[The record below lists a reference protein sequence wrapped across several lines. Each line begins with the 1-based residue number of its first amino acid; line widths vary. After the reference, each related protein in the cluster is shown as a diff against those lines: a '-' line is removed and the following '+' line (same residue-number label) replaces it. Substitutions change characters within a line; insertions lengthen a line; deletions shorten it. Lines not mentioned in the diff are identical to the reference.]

1 MQVVISIRKD
11 PMQFSFSRTL
21 GPALIA
27 SALCATAVLAQTP
40 TQPAPSN
47 RAARFSPEVSARLED
62 GRIAMAKEALKLN
75 DAQLKL
81 WAPVEQQLRA
91 RNAARRERIAKWQQG
106 QQQGQ
111 GQQQEKRAAGLS
123 LPDRL
128 DRVSE
133 RMAQRA
139 ERLKAFN
146 AAFRPFYDS
155 LTDEQK
161 VIARVLL
168 RGGHHRWG
176 HRWAM
181 RQNHG
186 AAPAQQ

>member
-1 MQVVISIRKD
+1 
-11 PMQFSFSRTL
+11 MQFSFSRTL

-40 TQPAPSN
+40 TQPAQYNP
-47 RAARFSPEVSARLED
+47 AARFSPDVIARLED

-91 RNAARRERIAKWQQG
+91 HYAARRERIAKWQQR

-111 GQQQEKRAAGLS
+111 QQDQQQEKRAAGLA

-128 DRVSE
+128 DRASE
-133 RMAQRA
+133 RMSQRA

-146 AAFRPFYDS
+146 AVFRPFYDS
-155 LTDEQK
+155 LSDEQK
-161 VIARVLL
+161 VVAGVLL
-168 RGGHHRWG
+168 RSGHHHWG
-176 HRWAM
+176 HHWAM
-181 RQNHG
+181 RQHRG
-186 AAPAQQ
+186 TAPDQQ

>member
-1 MQVVISIRKD
+1 MHDVISIRKD

-21 GPALIA
+21 GSALIA
-27 SALCATAVLAQTP
+27 SALCGTAVLAQTP

-47 RAARFSPEVSARLED
+47 RAARFSPDVIARLQD

-111 GQQQEKRAAGLS
+111 QQEKGAGLS

-133 RMAQRA
+133 RMTQRA

-168 RGGHHRWG
+168 RSGHHHWG
-176 HRWAM
+176 HHWAM

-186 AAPAQQ
+186 TAPAQQ

>member
-1 MQVVISIRKD
+1 
-11 PMQFSFSRTL
+11 MQFSFSRTL

-40 TQPAPSN
+40 TQPAQPN
-47 RAARFSPEVSARLED
+47 RAARFSPDVIARLED

-75 DAQLKL
+75 DAQLTL

-91 RNAARRERIAKWQQG
+91 RYAARRERIAKWQQR

-111 GQQQEKRAAGLS
+111 QQDKRAAGLS

-128 DRVSE
+128 DRASE
-133 RMAQRA
+133 RMTQRA

-155 LTDEQK
+155 LSDEQK
-161 VIARVLL
+161 VIAGVLL
-168 RGGHHRWG
+168 RAGHPHWR
-176 HRWAM
+176 HHWAM
-181 RQNHG
+181 RQNRETP
-186 AAPAQQ
+186 PAQQ

>member
-1 MQVVISIRKD
+1 VI
-11 PMQFSFSRTL
+11 
-21 GPALIA
+21 
-27 SALCATAVLAQTP
+27 
-40 TQPAPSN
+40 
-47 RAARFSPEVSARLED
+47 ARLED

-81 WAPVEQQLRA
+81 WTPVEQQLRA
-91 RNAARRERIAKWQQG
+91 HYAARRERIAKWQQR
-106 QQQGQ
+106 QQQGE
-111 GQQQEKRAAGLS
+111 QEKRAAELS

-128 DRVSE
+128 DRASE

-146 AAFRPFYDS
+146 AVFRPFYDS

-168 RGGHHRWG
+168 RGGHHHWG
-176 HRWAM
+176 HHWAM
-181 RQNHG
+181 RQNRG
-186 AAPAQQ
+186 TAPAQQ